1 MKRNAY
7 SCAFFILICLFG
19 TNSYAKKLLLK
30 TPIAFSSNLPG
41 LGTTIKYVSERL
53 KDVSDIKM
61 KIYEPGKLVS
71 AFEILDAVST
81 GKVQAG
87 FSVAGYWSGKMPAA
101 PLFATIPF
109 GPEAGEYLAW
119 MKFGGGEQLYQKM
132 YDRGGYNVKVLP
144 CALLPPETSGWYVK
158 PINSVKDLAGRKIR
172 YFGLGGEVLKKLK
185 VSTTLLPGPEVFP
198 ALEKGV
204 IDGAEY
210 STPVIDEKLGF
221 YKVAKYIYFP
231 SWHQQATFFELLI
244 NKKAWNKADKKQQA
258 TLKMACNDALSYS
271 LAQGEALQFDALKR
285 MKEKG
290 VKINRWSDSMLSA
303 FKKAWL
309 EVVKEQQKDP
319 FFKEVYTSLTN
330 FQKNYQIW
338 KKNAFL
344 PRM

>member
-1 MKRNAY
+1 MKY
-7 SCAFFILICLFG
+7 VDSCVALIIVLCFSI
-19 TNSYAKKLLLK
+19 TTVQAKKLLLK
-30 TPIAFSSNLPG
+30 TPIAFGSNLPG

-53 KDVSDIKM
+53 DQASSGQIKM

-87 FSVAGYWSGKMPAA
+87 YAVSGYWSGKMPAA
-101 PLFATIPF
+101 PLFSTIPF

-119 MKFGGGEQLYQKM
+119 MKFGGGQELYQKM
-132 YDRGGYNVKVLP
+132 YDQGGYKVKVLP

-158 PINSVKDLAGRKIR
+158 PINKMADLKGRKIR
-172 YFGLGGEVLKKLK
+172 YFGLGGEVLKK
-185 VSTTLLPGPEVFP
+185 VGASTTLLPGPEVFP

-244 NKKAWNKADKKQQA
+244 NKDTWNKAGKGHQA
-258 TLKMACNDALSYS
+258 LIEMACNEALSYS
-271 LAQGEALQFDALKR
+271 LAQGEALQFDALNR
-285 MKEKG
+285 MKNKG
-290 VKINRWSDSMLSA
+290 VKITRWSPEMLQG
-303 FKKAWL
+303 FKKAWDQ
-309 EVVKEQQKDP
+309 VAKEQSEKDK
-319 FFKEVYTSLTN
+319 FFKEVFTSLST
-330 FQKNYQIW
+330 FR
-338 KKNAFL
+338 KKL
-344 PRM
+344 